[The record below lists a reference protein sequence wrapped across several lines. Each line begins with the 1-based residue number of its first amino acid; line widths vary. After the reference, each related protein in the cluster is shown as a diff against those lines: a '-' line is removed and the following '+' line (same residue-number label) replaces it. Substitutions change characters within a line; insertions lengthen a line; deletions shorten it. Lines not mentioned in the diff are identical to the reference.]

1 MSDEHTG
8 LTADFQ
14 FFESHRQEWSQK
26 HEGKYVVMH
35 NGEILG
41 FFDDYVSGLQAG
53 IANFGVRIEF
63 LVQQVCKE
71 EPVFVI
77 Y

>member
-1 MSDEHTG
+1 MSNEHSG
-8 LTADFQ
+8 LNADFQ
-14 FFESHRQEWSQK
+14 LFESHRQEWSQNN
-26 HEGKYVVMH
+26 EGKYVVMH
-35 NGEILG
+35 NGDILG
-41 FFDDYVSGLQAG
+41 FFDDYGSGLQAG
-53 IANFGVRIEF
+53 IAKFGVATEF